1 MTAVIPASTYL
12 PIAIGA
18 VVAGAACLL
27 FIHNVNPSS
36 EEGQED
42 NVLTDDLRHLAIRIV
57 CCVYVLL
64 GGAFVAVALAM
75 GGTGFIVASG
85 AVFGAAVC
93 VAFLSWSPDA
103 VAHRTIS
110 SKGGAIED
118 SPAGSQETQTDQTR

>member
-27 FIHNVNPSS
+27 FIHKVNPSS

-64 GGAFVAVALAM
+64 GGAFFAVALVL
-75 GGTGFIVASG
+75 GGFGFIVTSG

-93 VAFLSWSPDA
+93 VALLLWSADG
-103 VAHRTIS
+103 VVNRTMS

-118 SPAGSQETQTDQTR
+118 SPAGSKETQSDQTR